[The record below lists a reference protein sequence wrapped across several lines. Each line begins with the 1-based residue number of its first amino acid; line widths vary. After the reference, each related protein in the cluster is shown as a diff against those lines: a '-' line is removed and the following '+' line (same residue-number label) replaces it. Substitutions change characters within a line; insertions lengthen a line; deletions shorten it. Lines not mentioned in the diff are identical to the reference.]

1 MISGT
6 RISEYHLI
14 SSLSYD
20 SHIIDLIWYD
30 VTWHDDDDDKVFF
43 GMAWYGIWFGPGFG
57 PGLRDPRQVTFYWT
71 FYLTYFFTFYLA
83 FYVVYLGGIYVVE
96 VRRDTLWS
104 GARGWRLAGNTLI
117 RSLRCRSGGEHFA
130 PEVAVRVP
138 RGTLRS
144 AVAVKVRQG
153 TGGEHFKFCQR
164 LLFGSGGEHCDLA
177 LAV

>member
-6 RISEYHLI
+6 RISAYHLI

-71 FYLTYFFTFYLA
+71 FYLPFFLTFYLA
-83 FYVVYLGGIYVVE
+83 FYVVYLAGIYIC
-96 VRRDTLWS
+96 
-104 GARGWRLAGNTLI
+104 GWGSSRLT
-117 RSLRCRSGGEHFA
+117 SGGEHFD
-130 PEVAVRVP
+130 PELAVEVW
-138 RGTLRS
+138 RGTLCSRGCCS
-144 AVAVKVRQG
+144 GPAGNTAICGCSQG
-153 TGGEHFKFCQR
+153 PAGNRRGT
-164 LLFGSGGEHCDLA
+164 L
-177 LAV
+177 